1 MATSAPTKFFDLS
14 GLESLQS
21 SATNDFRDVDLILVE
36 REQTNP
42 CAWCGCGG
50 LLGGCCVLCFRSIF
64 GQRRPYGLNGPYGFQ
79 QRRTN
84 NNRLVKIVL
93 GVLFILVSIV
103 VAIVLLVWLFATR
116 GV

>member
-1 MATSAPTKFFDLS
+1 MTSAPTIFFDLS
-14 GLESLQS
+14 GLESLQDSSTS

-64 GQRRPYGLNGPYGFQ
+64 GQRRPYGFQ

-93 GVLFILVSIV
+93 GVLFILVSVV
-103 VAIVLLVWLFATR
+103 VAIVLLVWLFAAR